1 LNALGRDI
9 LDVVGVFF
17 GCMDAQHLALR
28 HPDRICRLVLCCTSP
43 GVSLPSYPFHEL
55 PEGLRTGERLMKRM
69 VVSDRRRDHVWQAV
83 NPDRIQKLI
92 GYTLARSVPGH
103 STDEYKMGAR
113 RQLETRAGHDVM
125 SRF

>member
-1 LNALGRDI
+1 MNALGRDI

-55 PEGLRTGERLMKRM
+55 PEGLGTGERLMKLM